1 MKRIITVIFSCFLIF
16 QSFGQSDS
24 ITPYHI
30 SCLCA
35 TDPTP
40 AGVMVSHL
48 HAKHEWMFS
57 YRYMSMNM
65 EGNIKGQSTI
75 SNDEIFI
82 DYLGAPDK
90 MRMDMHML
98 MAMYG
103 LTDRFS
109 IMFMMNYISNDM
121 SMKMLMSNPNVQDMI
136 HNGHTMNGDHEMK
149 TNGFGDCQ
157 LSLLYGLIVK
167 DNYQLILSS
176 EFNIPTGSIDQK
188 GVLGDMLYNQKRYPY
203 SMQLGTGSFDVAPRL
218 TYVNEMNAS
227 VFSAQIWSN
236 LRLFQNKYDYKYG
249 SDFNL
254 SAWYAYK
261 WSDKFS
267 SSLRSTYTYSNPI
280 SGKDNSLFSYNEPS
294 ANHLNYG
301 GQTIHGFLGSTYHF
315 NHNHRIA
322 FEIGTALYQQANGI
336 QMKNKFQINAS
347 YSIKI

>member
-1 MKRIITVIFSCFLIF
+1 MNQMFKVYLIVFFVFLYYSSEA
-16 QSFGQSDS
+16 QSE
-24 ITPYHI
+24 IK
-30 SCLCA
+30 CLCS

-40 AGVMVSHL
+40 SGVMVSHL
-48 HAKHEWMFS
+48 HAKKEWMFS
-57 YRYMSMNM
+57 YRFMSMNM
-65 EGNIKGQSTI
+65 NENIKEHSYI
-75 SNDEIFI
+75 SNDQIFI

-90 MRMDMHML
+90 MKMDMHML

-103 LTDRFS
+103 VTDRFS

-121 SMKMLMSNPNVQDMI
+121 SMKMLMSNQNVQDMI
-136 HNGHTMNGDHEMK
+136 HMGHGMNGEHEMK
-149 TNGFGDCQ
+149 TNGFGDFQ

-176 EFNIPTGSIDQK
+176 ELNIPTGSIDQK

-218 TYVNEMNAS
+218 TYVNEMNSS

-236 LRLFQNKYDYKYG
+236 LRLFQNKYNYKYG
-249 SDFNL
+249 SDLNL

-267 SSLRSTYTYSNPI
+267 SSLRSTYNYANTI
-280 SGKDNSLFSYNEPS
+280 SGKDNSLFTYNEPS

-301 GQTIHGFLGSTYHF
+301 GHTLNGFLGSSYHI

-322 FEIGTALYQQANGI
+322 FEIGKALYQDVNGI
-336 QMKNKFQINAS
+336 QMKNNFQINAS
-347 YSIKI
+347 YSIKL

>member
-1 MKRIITVIFSCFLIF
+1 MFRVFIFILFIFLSNTIKA
-16 QSFGQSDS
+16 QSE
-24 ITPYHI
+24 IK
-30 SCLCA
+30 CLCS

-48 HAKHEWMFS
+48 HAKNEWMFS

-65 EGNIKGQSTI
+65 DGNIKERSHI

-109 IMFMMNYISNDM
+109 AMLMVNYISNEM
-121 SMKMLMSNPNVQDMI
+121 TMKMLMSNQNVQDMI
-136 HNGHTMNGDHEMK
+136 HNGHAMNGDHEMK
-149 TNGFGDCQ
+149 TSGFGDCQ

-176 EFNIPTGSIDQK
+176 EINFPTGSIDQK
-188 GVLGDMLYNQKRYPY
+188 GVIGDMLYNQKRYPY

-218 TYVNEMNAS
+218 TYVNEMDNS
-227 VFSAQIWSN
+227 VFSTQLWTN
-236 LRLFQNKYDYKYG
+236 LRLFENKLEYKYG
-249 SDFNL
+249 SDLNI

-261 WSDKFS
+261 WSDKLGS
-267 SSLRSTYTYSNPI
+267 SIRGVYNYSNSI

-301 GQTIHGFLGSTYHF
+301 GQSMNMFVGSTFHF
-315 NHNHRIA
+315 NHNHRVA
-322 FEIGTALYQQANGI
+322 FEIGTPLYQKVNGI
-336 QMKNKFQINAS
+336 QMNNKFQFSAS
-347 YSIKI
+347 YSIKL